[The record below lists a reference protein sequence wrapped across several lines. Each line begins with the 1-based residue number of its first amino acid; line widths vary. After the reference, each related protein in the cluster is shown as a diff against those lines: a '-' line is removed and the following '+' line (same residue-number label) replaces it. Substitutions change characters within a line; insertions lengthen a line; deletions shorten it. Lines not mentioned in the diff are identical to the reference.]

1 MILKVIIIFILILKM
16 FSLIIGQLLVEEEYA
31 RINPILKRLES
42 IQTTI
47 DEIKFNY
54 KYYNQTII
62 DENKNTRKKE
72 KDFKN
77 YRENI
82 MSDWNFY
89 KKFICILLC
98 YYVNIFYNYFV
109 FI

>member
-62 DENKNTRKKE
+62 DENKNTSEIE